1 MKKVNLLLLFLFFV
15 HYLNA
20 QKYAGGDISLLD
32 EYENHS
38 ALYYDTHGRAIV
50 SPLEF
55 FKQQGMNT
63 MRVRLFVNPDNA
75 TVTEKGEGVCQ
86 NLNKVKMLGKR
97 IKEAGLKLMLDFH
110 YSDTWADPAKQ
121 FTPDAWS
128 SLDDVALQYKIY
140 EYTKEVL
147 MEMKAFG
154 ADPDFI
160 QTGNE
165 ISFGMCWGNRN
176 ESGDWK
182 RFDARNTENAVRFTD
197 LLKNA
202 GKACREIC
210 PDAKVIL
217 HIERVT
223 DALYSVKFYKLM
235 EAMGVDYDII
245 GLSYYPYFH
254 GGLDKLNQTLVAL
267 ETNYPEKDIMIVETG
282 YYHSWQPSSVIYNL
296 SSIYPISDEGQK
308 KFADALVETLRAH
321 DKVKGLFWWW
331 MEANECGLDWST
343 NRVTDNWYNAGL
355 FDNQTGC
362 AKGAFASFKR
372 FMDEQQSGTDDA
384 TVDANKAESVY
395 SLSGLRLTE
404 NQFGEFKGVFVVNG
418 KKVVK

>member
-1 MKKVNLLLLFLFFV
+1 MKKIIFILLFSLFA
-15 HYLNA
+15 HNLHA

-32 EYENHS
+32 EYENRS
-38 ALYYDTHGRAIV
+38 ALYYDAHGSDIA

-55 FKQQGMNT
+55 FKQQSMNA
-63 MRVRLFVNPDNA
+63 MRVRLFVNPENA
-75 TVTEKGEGVCQ
+75 TTTEKGEGVCQ
-86 NLNKVKMLGKR
+86 NIDKVKALGKR
-97 IKEAGLKLMLDFH
+97 IKDAGLKLMLDFH

-121 FTPDAWS
+121 YTPDAWS
-128 SLDDVALQYKIY
+128 ALDDEALQSQIY

-147 MEMKAFG
+147 TEMKTFG
-154 ADPDFI
+154 ACPDFI

-165 ISFGMCWGNRN
+165 ISYGMCWGNRN
-176 ESGDWK
+176 KSGDWK
-182 RFDARNTENAVRFTD
+182 KFYAGNNENVVRFTD

-210 PDAKVIL
+210 PEAKVIL
-217 HIERVT
+217 HIERVA
-223 DALYSVKFYKLM
+223 DVDYSVRFYKLM
-235 EAMGVDYDII
+235 ETMGVDYDII

-254 GGLDKLNQTLVAL
+254 GGIDKLNQTLAAL

-282 YYHSWQPSSVIYNL
+282 YYHSWQPSSVTYDF

-308 KFADALVETLRAH
+308 KFTDSLVAMLNTH

-331 MEANECGLDWST
+331 MEANECGLDWNT
-343 NRVTDNWYNAGL
+343 KRVTDNWYNAGL
-355 FDNQTGC
+355 FDNQTGR
-362 AKGAFASFKR
+362 AKSSFASFKD
-372 FMDEQQSGTDDA
+372 FVGEQSGIDNV
-384 TVDANKAESVY
+384 TVNADNAKNAY

-404 NQFGEFKGVFVVNG
+404 NQFSQANGVFVVNG

>member
-1 MKKVNLLLLFLFFV
+1 MKKIIFILLFSLFA
-15 HYLNA
+15 HNLHA

-38 ALYYDTHGRAIV
+38 ALYYDAHGSDIA

-55 FKQQGMNT
+55 FKQQSMNA
-63 MRVRLFVNPDNA
+63 MRVRLFVNPENA
-75 TVTEKGEGVCQ
+75 TTTEKGEGVCQ
-86 NLNKVKMLGKR
+86 NIDKVKALGKR
-97 IKEAGLKLMLDFH
+97 IKDAGLKLMLDFH

-121 FTPDAWS
+121 YTPDAWS
-128 SLDDVALQYKIY
+128 ALDDEALQSQIY
-140 EYTKEVL
+140 EYTKDVL
-147 MEMKAFG
+147 TEMKAFG
-154 ADPDFI
+154 ACPDFI

-165 ISFGMCWGNRN
+165 ISYGMCWGNRN
-176 ESGDWK
+176 KSGYWK
-182 RFDARNTENAVRFTD
+182 KFYAGNNENVVRFTD

-210 PDAKVIL
+210 PEAKVIL
-217 HIERVT
+217 HIERVA
-223 DALYSVKFYKLM
+223 DVDYSVRFYKLM
-235 EAMGVDYDII
+235 ETMGVDYDII

-254 GGLDKLNQTLVAL
+254 GGIDKLNQTLAAL

-282 YYHSWQPSSVIYNL
+282 YYHSWQPSSVTYDF

-308 KFADALVETLRAH
+308 KFTDSLVAMLNTH

-331 MEANECGLDWST
+331 MEANECGLDWNT
-343 NRVTDNWYNAGL
+343 KRVTDNWYNAGL
-355 FDNQTGC
+355 FDNQTGR
-362 AKGAFASFKR
+362 AKSSFASFKD
-372 FMDEQQSGTDDA
+372 FVGEQSGIDNV
-384 TVDANKAESVY
+384 TVNADNAKNVY

-404 NQFGEFKGVFVVNG
+404 SQFSQANGVFVVNG

>member
-1 MKKVNLLLLFLFFV
+1 MKKIIFILLFSLFA
-15 HYLNA
+15 HNLHA

-38 ALYYDTHGRAIV
+38 ALYYDAHGSDIA

-55 FKQQGMNT
+55 FKQQSMNA
-63 MRVRLFVNPDNA
+63 MRVRLFVNPKNA
-75 TVTEKGEGVCQ
+75 TTTEKGEGVCQ
-86 NLNKVKMLGKR
+86 NIDKVKALGKR
-97 IKEAGLKLMLDFH
+97 IKDAGLKLMLDFH

-121 FTPDAWS
+121 YTPDAWS
-128 SLDDVALQYKIY
+128 ALDDEALQSQIY

-147 MEMKAFG
+147 TEMKTFG
-154 ADPDFI
+154 ACPDFI

-165 ISFGMCWGNRN
+165 ISYGMCWGNRN
-176 ESGDWK
+176 KSGDWK
-182 RFDARNTENAVRFTD
+182 KFYAGNNENVVRFTD

-210 PDAKVIL
+210 PEAKVIL
-217 HIERVT
+217 HIERVA
-223 DALYSVKFYKLM
+223 DVDYSVRFYKLM
-235 EAMGVDYDII
+235 ETMGVDYDII

-254 GGLDKLNQTLVAL
+254 GGIDKLNQTLAAL

-282 YYHSWQPSSVIYNL
+282 YYHSWQPSSVTYDF

-308 KFADALVETLRAH
+308 KFTDSLVAMLNTH

-331 MEANECGLDWST
+331 MEANECGLDWNT
-343 NRVTDNWYNAGL
+343 KHVTDNWYNAGL
-355 FDNQTGC
+355 FDNQTGR
-362 AKGAFASFKR
+362 AKSSFASFKD
-372 FMDEQQSGTDDA
+372 FVGEQSGIDNV
-384 TVDANKAESVY
+384 TVNADNAKNAY

-404 NQFGEFKGVFVVNG
+404 NQFSQANGVFVVNG